1 MPAYTKINLSPDG
14 TEGDGDP
21 IKITDTSGNGTSIH
35 DTLISKRRKDEV
47 WLWVTNT
54 SAAPVEVTM
63 HVGYLSTASAAVDQ
77 RSIFTVPP
85 KSGWM
90 LALPGQPLKGN
101 GTTARRIAAYAGSAD
116 VINVMGYVN
125 RISASAATR
134 DNLADPS

>member
-1 MPAYTKINLSPDG
+1 MPTYSKINLSPDG

-21 IKITDTSGNGTSIH
+21 IKITDTSGNGTFLH
-35 DTLISKRRKDEV
+35 DTLTTKKRKDEV

-63 HVGYLSTASAAVDQ
+63 HVGYLSTASAEVDQ

-90 LALPGQPLKGN
+90 LVLPGQPLKGS
-101 GTTARRIAAYAGSAD
+101 GTVARRIAAYAGSAN
-116 VINVMGYVN
+116 VINVMGYIN
-125 RISASAATR
+125 RIPVSAESQA
-134 DNLADPS
+134 NEGDPT